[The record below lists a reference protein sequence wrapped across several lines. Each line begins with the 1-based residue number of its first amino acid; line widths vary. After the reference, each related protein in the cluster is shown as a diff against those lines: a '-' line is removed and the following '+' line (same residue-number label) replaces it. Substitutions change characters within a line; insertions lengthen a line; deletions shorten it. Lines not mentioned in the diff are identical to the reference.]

1 MSTENLEWYVIVA
14 RPRSEKAVA
23 QALANK
29 GVEVYLPVYRGRY
42 RSAGRFQDVD
52 LPLFPQYVFCR
63 IGAWSRAYVLSTPG
77 VFRFVVFGNTLA
89 PVSDSELEGV
99 RRATT
104 SGADLQPWPFLKAG
118 DLVEIAEG
126 PFRGLTGRLLT
137 TKGDCRDVYKRQD
150 RFRAPAR
157 VQASCRERYSS
168 WLSRNTT
175 TRFRGLVVIGK
186 QWIDL
191 GRQLQPVWRPS
202 VGRQL
207 V

>member
-99 RRATT
+99 RRAIT

-118 DLVEIAEG
+118 DPVEIAEG
-126 PFRGLTGRLLT
+126 PFRGLTGRLIT
-137 TKGDCRDVYKRQD
+137 TKGDCRLILDISLLQRSVALTID
-150 RFRAPAR
+150 RCCCVRASAMTPVSVFATPGVPSLPR
-157 VQASCRERYSS
+157 RP
-168 WLSRNTT
+168 
-175 TRFRGLVVIGK
+175 
-186 QWIDL
+186 
-191 GRQLQPVWRPS
+191 GRQNPRKRIQDLMCCEYV
-202 VGRQL
+202 L
-207 V
+207 

>member
-1 MSTENLEWYVIVA
+1 MSTENPEWYVIVA

-77 VFRFVVFGNTLA
+77 VFRFVVFGNMLA
-89 PVSDSELEGV
+89 PVNDSELEGV

-137 TKGDCRDVYKRQD
+137 TKGDCRLILDISLLQRSVALTID
-150 RFRAPAR
+150 RCCVRASGMTPVSVFAN
-157 VQASCRERYSS
+157 
-168 WLSRNTT
+168 SR
-175 TRFRGLVVIGK
+175 RAVAAA
-186 QWIDL
+186 
-191 GRQLQPVWRPS
+191 
-202 VGRQL
+202 
-207 V
+207 